1 MASDRPTKRKRLHPA
16 ARRPKVATTRIHET
30 DGPIDDA
37 IAMDRLHQARYFA
50 SGLVA
55 GGAGTTLTMLLTAVT
70 MHPASVVALRAIG
83 FVLLGGC
90 LASIRSAMIWGG
102 LAVPRIP
109 SLAFGGFLIYLL
121 VTTSISAPEHAAKG
135 FSAGWWELFA
145 QAVVATVI
153 GAVLRY
159 FCEMEFDDFQ
169 YGFDHGL
176 STVQGV
182 DVLID
187 R

>member
-1 MASDRPTKRKRLHPA
+1 
-16 ARRPKVATTRIHET
+16 
-30 DGPIDDA
+30 
-37 IAMDRLHQARYFA
+37 MDRFHQARYFA

-55 GGAGTTLTMLLTAVT
+55 GGAGTTLTMLLTALT
-70 MHPASVVALRAIG
+70 MHPASVIALRAFG
-83 FVLLGGC
+83 FLLLGGC

-102 LAVPRIP
+102 LAVPRLP
-109 SLAFGGFLIYLL
+109 SLGFGAFLVYLL

-145 QAVVATVI
+145 QATVATVI

-159 FCEMEFDDFQ
+159 FCEMEIDDFQ

-176 STVQGV
+176 NTVQGV
-182 DVLID
+182 DALID